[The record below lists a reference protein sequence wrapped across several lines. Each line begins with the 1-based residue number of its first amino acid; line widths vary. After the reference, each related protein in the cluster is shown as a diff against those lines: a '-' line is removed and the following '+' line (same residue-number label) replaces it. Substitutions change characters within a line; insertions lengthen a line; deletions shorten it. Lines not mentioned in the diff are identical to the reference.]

1 MAKKDNQ
8 QNKPKDAKG
17 DFPKAHNK
25 VNYIY
30 GGPDSYESRRKHK
43 LTDWEVMTFSPT
55 TPEYMKWFE
64 VTSTFDCS
72 NHLDIVSKPGRY
84 PLIVSPIVKDVKL
97 H

>member
-1 MAKKDNQ
+1 
-8 QNKPKDAKG
+8 
-17 DFPKAHNK
+17 
-25 VNYIY
+25 
-30 GGPDSYESRRKHK
+30 
-43 LTDWEVMTFSPT
+43 
-55 TPEYMKWFE
+55 MKWFE